1 MDTLRHLEVVSAV
14 SNRSSGSRG
23 VFANCT
29 IPAGAAICSITFDRI
44 LRAPSRHTVQIGMDA
59 HVQPLPDEL
68 QLVNHGCDP
77 NVTFDVERMVLRAL
91 RTIEAGDQLRYFY
104 PSTEWEMAE
113 PFECFC
119 GAAACLRL
127 IEGASRLSAEVHE
140 RYELA
145 PHIREMRS
153 FC

>member
-1 MDTLRHLEVVSAV
+1 MDTLRHLEVISA
-14 SNRSSGSRG
+14 SSSRSRG
-23 VFANCT
+23 VFANSAT
-29 IPAGAAICSITFDRI
+29 SAGAAICSITFDRI
-44 LRAPSRHTVQIGMDA
+44 LRIPSRHTVQIGMDA
-59 HVQPLPDEL
+59 HVQPLPAEL
-68 QLVNHGCDP
+68 QLVNHGCEP
-77 NVTFDVERMVLRAL
+77 NVFFDTKTMVLRAL
-91 RTIEAGDQLRYFY
+91 RNIQASEELRYFY

-119 GAAACLRL
+119 GARSCLRL
-127 IEGASRLSAEVHE
+127 IEGASRLSADVLQ